1 MVALVTTLAIGDVS
15 DMFVTPADSTFSRA
29 SQDVSAPRAE
39 VVSRGSDADRSPEAG
54 PGDDAEGEGDAEPD
68 SGLATATDHQ
78 AEQERTAEE
87 RRAKQAERAAARR
100 KAERQAARAAARKKK
115 RQEQRRQE
123 REAEERRS
131 APFSVKVGSFNVL
144 GSQHT
149 GPRGP
154 RPAYPAASVRT
165 PAAADLAAKH
175 GVDILG
181 TQELQ
186 DDQLRVMQART
197 GMAAYPGFQWGV
209 KETDNSIL
217 YDPSV
222 FAFVSGEKY
231 TITFMGR
238 PRPQPILRLRH
249 QATGRELYVVNT
261 HPSAGGGKYATERA
275 NGHHTLVSVV
285 NRLKATGLP
294 VLVTGDMN
302 DRETFYCRV
311 APAAGLTA
319 SNGGSYS
326 GGCAPPRQPLPVD
339 WVLGAGVSGWS
350 NYWRDTTP
358 VDRKVSDH
366 FFISATAH
374 FG

>member
-1 MVALVTTLAIGDVS
+1 MVALVTTLAVGGVS
-15 DMFVTPADSTFSRA
+15 DKFLTPADSTFSTA
-29 SQDVSAPRAE
+29 AQDVGDRQG
-39 VVSRGSDADRSPEAG
+39 VVSRGSERDRSAEEPPGTDPEKAVAAAS
-54 PGDDAEGEGDAEPD
+54 D
-68 SGLATATDHQ
+68 LQ
-78 AEQERTAEE
+78 AEQERAAEK
-87 RRAKQAERAAARR
+87 RRARRAAREEAR
-100 KAERQAARAAARKKK
+100 KEAERQAARERRRKLREARRKK
-115 RQEQRRQE
+115 
-123 REAEERRS
+123 REEEARLN

-149 GPRGP
+149 GPNGP

-165 PAAADLAAKH
+165 PAAAALAAKH

-186 DDQLRVMQART
+186 DDQLRVMTART
-197 GMAAYPGFQWGV
+197 GMAAYPGFDWGV

-222 FAFVSGEKY
+222 FSLVSGESY
-231 TITFMGR
+231 TITFMSR
-238 PRPQPILRLRH
+238 PRPQPIVRLKH
-249 QATGRELYVVNT
+249 KATGRELYVVNT

-275 NGHHTLVSVV
+275 NGHNTLVGVV

-302 DRETFYCRV
+302 DREAFYCRV

-319 SNGGSYS
+319 SNGGSYA
-326 GGCAPPRQPLPVD
+326 GGCAPPPQPLPVD
-339 WVLGAGVSGWS
+339 WVLGAGVSSWS